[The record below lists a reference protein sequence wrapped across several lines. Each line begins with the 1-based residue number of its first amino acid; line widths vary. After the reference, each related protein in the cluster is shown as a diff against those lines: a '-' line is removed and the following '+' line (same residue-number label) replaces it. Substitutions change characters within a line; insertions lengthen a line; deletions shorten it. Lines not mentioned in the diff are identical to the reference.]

1 MKASRFG
8 PTLALTALS
17 MILGLTPVVEADI
30 LVLTDGTRV
39 ETQGPPKVEGKR
51 TIYTDLEG
59 RLLALRSSEV
69 DPEATE
75 KANRAAPKA
84 MPGAQEVAAVA
95 EKKPVMVLT
104 DADIPEGKSA
114 PEDGE
119 AAPIAVTVYVT
130 DWCGY
135 CRKTERLL
143 NELEV
148 DFETVDVEKVPG
160 ARAEKNRVQPGC
172 GVPVVVVA
180 EESVC
185 GYAEDRIRDMVE
197 ELKGSAASPADG
209 STGEAEEAA

>member
-1 MKASRFG
+1 MKTPRFG
-8 PTLALTALS
+8 LLSVLIALS
-17 MILGLTPVVEADI
+17 MMLCLVSTAGADV
-30 LVLTDGTRV
+30 LVLTDGTHLQ
-39 ETQGPPKVEGKR
+39 TQGPPEAEGKR

-59 RLLALRSSEV
+59 RLLALRSSEIDV
-69 DPEATE
+69 EATE
-75 KANRAAPKA
+75 KANRAKPKA
-84 MPGAQEVAAVA
+84 MPAAQDLAEPA

-104 DADIPEGKSA
+104 DADIPEGKPA
-114 PEDGE
+114 AEGE
-119 AAPIAVTVYVT
+119 EASPVGVTVYVT

-148 DFETVDVEKVPG
+148 DYETVDIEKVPG

-185 GYAEDRIRDMVE
+185 GYAEGRIRALVE
-197 ELKGSAASPADG
+197 ELKDSAAQPADD
-209 STGEAEEAA
+209 TGAAEEA